1 MAPDFSPQSVRF
13 LRRENHVPLQ
23 LGLRCGKSG
32 LAPMITSAPQPRFLR
47 LNAAPEEVA
56 QRLRHLPGLVW
67 LDTAGHRPESDQ
79 DGGLSLITAAPRAIL
94 KGHLNEPAA
103 LEAALSDLRQD
114 RGTGADWGF
123 PLSGLFGS
131 VDYDGSY
138 CFGVYDEVLI
148 YRHATGEW
156 LSSGP
161 RLIPALAAAAS
172 VPLPSLGPLIFSADQ
187 SAGEYESSVRQ
198 AHDYIAAGD
207 IYQVNLAHRFSAPW
221 PSGSDPLSLALQLR
235 AASPAPYAAY
245 LNLGGRHLISSSP
258 ESFLKISGPL
268 IRTRPIKGTRPRF
281 HDPESDERSAIGL
294 IRSEKE
300 RAELLMIT
308 DLLRNDLGQVCDYGS
323 VRVTDLLRL
332 ERYEQ
337 VFHLVSTI
345 KGHLR
350 PGISH
355 IGALRAC
362 SPGGS
367 ITGAPK
373 KRAREII
380 AELEATP
387 RGPYTGA
394 IGYFGT
400 NDESQFSI
408 AIRTVVMENG
418 LATFHVGAGIVADS
432 IPALEW
438 QETLHKAAGILA
450 ACQSTGRVFSRVSGS
465 PGPPPAQAAPISPS
479 PVTSPSLPS

>member
-1 MAPDFSPQSVRF
+1 MSHCSSGGIVGHRSGSMTTIPPPPRSVR
-13 LRRENHVPLQ
+13 LD
-23 LGLRCGKSG
+23 
-32 LAPMITSAPQPRFLR
+32 
-47 LNAAPEEVA
+47 AAPEEVA

-67 LDTAGHRPESDQ
+67 LDTAGHRPEPDQ
-79 DGGLSLITAAPRAIL
+79 DGGLSLITAFPRTIL
-94 KGHLNEPAA
+94 KGDINEPAA
-103 LEAALSDLRQD
+103 LEAALADLRQTC
-114 RGTGADWGF
+114 GTGADWGF
-123 PLSGLFGS
+123 PLAGLFGS

-138 CFGVYDEVLI
+138 CFGVYDEVLV
-148 YRHATGEW
+148 YRHATGAW
-156 LSSGP
+156 FCSGP
-161 RLIPALAAAAS
+161 RLVQALAAATS
-172 VPLPSLGPLIFSADQ
+172 VTLPSVEPINFCADQ
-187 SAGEYESSVRQ
+187 SAGEYEFMVRR
-198 AHDYIAAGD
+198 AHDYISAGD

-221 PSGSDPLSLALQLR
+221 MTGSDPLGLALQLR
-235 AASPAPYAAY
+235 ATSPAPYAAY
-245 LNLGGRHLISSSP
+245 LNQGGRHLISSSP
-258 ESFLKISGPL
+258 ESFLKMSGPL

-281 HDPESDERSAIGL
+281 HDPESDERSSIEL
-294 IRSEKE
+294 VRSEKE

-323 VRVTDLLRL
+323 VRVIDLVKL

-345 KGHLR
+345 QGHLR
-350 PGISH
+350 AGVSH
-355 IGALRAC
+355 VEALRAC

-380 AELEATP
+380 AELEANP

-408 AIRTVVMENG
+408 AIRTVVIENG
-418 LATFHVGAGIVADS
+418 WATFHVGAGIVADS
-432 IPALEW
+432 IPTLEW

-450 ACQSTGRVFSRVSGS
+450 ACEAGRAF
-465 PGPPPAQAAPISPS
+465 
-479 PVTSPSLPS
+479 LK